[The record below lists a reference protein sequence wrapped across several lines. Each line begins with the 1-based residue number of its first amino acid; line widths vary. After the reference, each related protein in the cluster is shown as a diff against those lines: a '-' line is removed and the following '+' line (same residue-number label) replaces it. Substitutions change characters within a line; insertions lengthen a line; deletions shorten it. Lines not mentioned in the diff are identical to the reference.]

1 MAKLFGTDG
10 VRGVANADLLP
21 EFVLRLARAGTR
33 VIARSSDRTKPIV
46 VGRDTRLSGPM
57 LEAAVVSGIVSAGR
71 EALVI
76 GVVPTPGVARIVTS
90 IGAAGG
96 IMISAS
102 HNPVE
107 YNGIKFFGADGFKLD
122 DDLEREVEK
131 ELDREISLP
140 THDDIGKI
148 TQAGALI
155 DRYTESLLEV
165 GSDLRGLT
173 VVVDGA
179 YGAAVHMVPNI
190 LERLG
195 ARVVALHDE
204 PDGSRINVGCG
215 ATELAPLA
223 IRVRELANEEPHA
236 HVVGVAFDGDADRA
250 LFIDERAEVV
260 DGDRILLIL
269 ARDFAARGSLPDM
282 TVVGTV
288 MSNFGLAQALAR
300 DGITLVRAAVG
311 DRYVLDAMRTGG
323 YILGG
328 EQSGHVIDLGRN
340 TTGDGPMVAVA
351 VLSFLARTGA
361 RLVDVTRD
369 FVTYPQVLVNVR
381 TEHRDAIMES
391 RVVRMAIDRAEEEL
405 GTTGRILVRASGTE
419 PLIRVM
425 VEGSLQT
432 EVERIAHAVAL
443 VIKGL
448 PDPS

>member
-1 MAKLFGTDG
+1 
-10 VRGVANADLLP
+10 
-21 EFVLRLARAGTR
+21 
-33 VIARSSDRTKPIV
+33 
-46 VGRDTRLSGPM
+46 
-57 LEAAVVSGIVSAGR
+57 
-71 EALVI
+71 
-76 GVVPTPGVARIVTS
+76 
-90 IGAAGG
+90 
-96 IMISAS
+96 
-102 HNPVE
+102 
-107 YNGIKFFGADGFKLD
+107 
-122 DDLEREVEK
+122 
-131 ELDREISLP
+131 
-140 THDDIGKI
+140 
-148 TQAGALI
+148 
-155 DRYTESLLEV
+155 
-165 GSDLRGLT
+165 
-173 VVVDGA
+173 
-179 YGAAVHMVPNI
+179 
-190 LERLG
+190 
-195 ARVVALHDE
+195 
-204 PDGSRINVGCG
+204 
-215 ATELAPLA
+215 
-223 IRVRELANEEPHA
+223 
-236 HVVGVAFDGDADRA
+236 VAFDGDADRA

>member
-1 MAKLFGTDG
+1 
-10 VRGVANADLLP
+10 
-21 EFVLRLARAGTR
+21 
-33 VIARSSDRTKPIV
+33 
-46 VGRDTRLSGPM
+46 
-57 LEAAVVSGIVSAGR
+57 
-71 EALVI
+71 
-76 GVVPTPGVARIVTS
+76 
-90 IGAAGG
+90 
-96 IMISAS
+96 
-102 HNPVE
+102 
-107 YNGIKFFGADGFKLD
+107 
-122 DDLEREVEK
+122 
-131 ELDREISLP
+131 
-140 THDDIGKI
+140 
-148 TQAGALI
+148 
-155 DRYTESLLEV
+155 
-165 GSDLRGLT
+165 
-173 VVVDGA
+173 
-179 YGAAVHMVPNI
+179 
-190 LERLG
+190 
-195 ARVVALHDE
+195 
-204 PDGSRINVGCG
+204 
-215 ATELAPLA
+215 
-223 IRVRELANEEPHA
+223 
-236 HVVGVAFDGDADRA
+236 
-250 LFIDERAEVV
+250 
-260 DGDRILLIL
+260 
-269 ARDFAARGSLPDM
+269 
-282 TVVGTV
+282 
-288 MSNFGLAQALAR
+288 
-300 DGITLVRAAVG
+300 LVRAAVG